1 MVWCLKEPSG
11 FGQFFLEG
19 DYVGWR
25 ERLTQY
31 YLEEMSDEEK
41 ANYNKNDVPDYIFQV
56 ACRFTMDRGP
66 LKPHECPTEFQVQ
79 FNRAKSFGSL
89 VKLTSKLL
97 TVDEALKTII
107 ETLDP
112 GVHQFWPIEIK
123 LPRGKPFPRQFYGL
137 RIGRFLDSF
146 SPEASSFS
154 SFREEFGMYYVD
166 QPTKEFYA
174 GLVMRSEIIGTSNL
188 WREKKLK
195 QPEICFSDR
204 LKEAADTAGLRLPK
218 YYKMKEV

>member
-19 DYVGWR
+19 DYVGWQ

-79 FNRAKSFGSL
+79 FSRAKSFGSL

-146 SPEASSFS
+146 SPEKSDKDAWWERKGRYYAENKTKAYFNRLALSS
-154 SFREEFGMYYVD
+154 EAFGD
-166 QPTKEFYA
+166 A
-174 GLVMRSEIIGTSNL
+174 HL
-188 WREKKLK
+188 WRETRL
-195 QPEICFSDR
+195 QEPEICFSDS
-204 LKEAADTAGLRLPK
+204 LKEAVDDAGLRLPK
-218 YYKMKEV
+218 HYKMKEV

>member
-1 MVWCLKEPSG
+1 MVWGLREPSG
-11 FGQFFLEG
+11 FGQFFLDG
-19 DYVGWR
+19 DYVGFDD
-25 ERLTQY
+25 RLKDYFSTQ
-31 YLEEMSDEEK
+31 MSDAEK
-41 ANYNKNDVPDYIFQV
+41 AEMGMPERFSYTAFYNK
-56 ACRFTMDRGP
+56 FTKNLGP

-79 FNRAKSFGSL
+79 FNQATSFGSL

-107 ETLDP
+107 KTLDP

-123 LPRGKPFPRQFYGL
+123 LPWGKPFPRQFYGL

-166 QPTKEFYA
+166 QPTKELYA

-204 LKEAADTAGLRLPK
+204 LKEAIDEAGLRLPK
-218 YYKMKEV
+218 LHEMKEV

>member
-1 MVWCLKEPSG
+1 MVWGLREPSG
-11 FGQFFLEG
+11 FGQFFLDG
-19 DYVGWR
+19 DYVGFDDRLKDYFSTQMSDAEKAEMGMR
-25 ERLTQY
+25 ERFSYT
-31 YLEEMSDEEK
+31 
-41 ANYNKNDVPDYIFQV
+41 AFYNK
-56 ACRFTMDRGP
+56 FTKDLGP

-79 FNRAKSFGSL
+79 FNQAKSFGSL
-89 VKLTSKLL
+89 VKLTAKLL

-146 SPEASSFS
+146 SPEKSDKDAWWERKGRYYAENKTKAYFNRLALSS
-154 SFREEFGMYYVD
+154 EAFGD
-166 QPTKEFYA
+166 A
-174 GLVMRSEIIGTSNL
+174 HL
-188 WREKKLK
+188 WRETRL
-195 QPEICFSDR
+195 QEPEICFSDS
-204 LKEAADTAGLRLPK
+204 LKEAVDDAGLRLPK